1 MQSVAG
7 VSRLDAS
14 SARLIRCSS
23 QVYSA
28 AVSSLASAALVYD
41 ALADHHEGM
50 LAGTV
55 TPSDRNSRCYSRTV
69 GETEQQRVAAWGLG
83 RQVGG

>member
-7 VSRLDAS
+7 VSHLDAS
-14 SARLIRCSS
+14 SVRLIRCSS

-41 ALADHHEGM
+41 ALAGHQEGM
-50 LAGTV
+50 LLVGLSEG
-55 TPSDRNSRCYSRTV
+55 PHEPRCNRECNKRRERSRY
-69 GETEQQRVAAWGLG
+69 
-83 RQVGG
+83 

>member
-50 LAGTV
+50 LA
-55 TPSDRNSRCYSRTV
+55 
-69 GETEQQRVAAWGLG
+69 LG
-83 RQVGG
+83 RSLRAIATADVTAELSERPSNSVLQLGVWDAR